1 MHLLRMPCRPGQR
14 GSRERDLEGEH
25 CRGSEHLAHHC
36 ERPGQEGKNMH
47 RNNAVGEYEYKV
59 IDAKSIGN
67 H

>member
-1 MHLLRMPCRPGQR
+1 MLTIVKDQVK
-14 GSRERDLEGEH
+14 RE
-25 CRGSEHLAHHC
+25 
-36 ERPGQEGKNMH
+36 KNMH